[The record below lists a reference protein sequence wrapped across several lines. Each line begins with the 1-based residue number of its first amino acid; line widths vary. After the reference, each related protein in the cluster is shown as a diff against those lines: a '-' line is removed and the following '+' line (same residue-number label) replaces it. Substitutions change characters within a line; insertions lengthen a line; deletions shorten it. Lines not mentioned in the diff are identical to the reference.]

1 MKTNIVITL
10 DMRRQKKDGSYPLMM
25 RLSHYGKTI
34 PISTGLSI
42 KKEHWDSKNRQ
53 IKKGFNGVSSVSRLN
68 NLLIKKKAD
77 AMDIITKLEE
87 NDELPTLT
95 VNQLKAKIVKEN
107 KDNTLFTY
115 SATLIQDFEEAK
127 RFGTALS
134 YKDTVRAIR
143 KFTKDRDLTFP
154 QITYTWLT
162 QFEKYYIAKGNS
174 YNALGVYMRTLRAIF
189 NKAIKSGI
197 VEKSYY
203 PFDQY
208 RIKTEKTRKRAVSL
222 EMIQRILALKLKPK
236 DELFHARNYFLAS
249 YMMYGMNFADMAQL
263 KMSNIMG
270 DRILYKRQKTGKP
283 YDVKITDKLST
294 ILSYYTK
301 RKRKD
306 DFIFPIVKR
315 EAPEDQYKD
324 MMWARKNY
332 NKALKEIAQKCDI
345 EETLTSYVSRHS
357 FATEALLK
365 NVPVTAISAMLG
377 HSSLSTTEV
386 YLKGLPNDVLDDYN
400 DRVVEF

>member
-1 MKTNIVITL
+1 MNTHIVISL
-10 DMRRQKKDGSYPLMM
+10 DKRKTKKDGSYPLIM
-25 RLSHYGKTI
+25 RVTHFRKTTSI
-34 PISTGLSI
+34 PTGISV
-42 KKEHWDSKNRQ
+42 KKEYWDEKKRQ
-53 IKKGFNGVSSVSRLN
+53 IKKGFDGVSSVNRLN
-68 NLLIKKKAD
+68 NQLAKKKAE
-77 AMDIITKLEE
+77 AMDVITALDEKG
-87 NDELPTLT
+87 ELPTLS
-95 VNQLKAKIVKEN
+95 VAQLKARISRQN
-107 KDNTLFTY
+107 NNDTLFNF
-115 SATLIQDFEEAK
+115 SASLITDFEEAK

-134 YKDTVRAIR
+134 YKDTIRAIK

-162 QFEKYYIAKGNS
+162 QFEKNYIAKGNS

-301 RKRKD
+301 RKRKN

-345 EETLTSYVSRHS
+345 EKTLTSYVSRHS

-400 DRVVEF
+400 EWVTL